1 MHVETLR
8 DVNRSNYRL
17 QDVQL
22 SDSYLFSAIGLR
34 LIADV

>member
-22 SDSYLFSAIGLR
+22 SDNFAAIGFQ
-34 LIADV
+34 LIAYA